1 MLYLEVF
8 MKMALSLGL
17 ILTVTCWFL
26 PLGYAQNLLNRPES
40 VEFDF
45 HSDCYFV
52 SNWGDGNIIQIDNS
66 GHQIIFHSGF
76 TRLAGLY
83 KYGNILYAASNL
95 DPFVGVY
102 GLNVGTGEVVAE
114 IPIPGTGLLND
125 ITSDTSGNLY
135 VTDFYDSKIYKIR
148 ISDYSVSLFVDS
160 HLGNPNGIVFD
171 KPHNRLL
178 TACQSDPGRP
188 IRAISLQDSSV
199 SILVYT
205 YLSGV
210 DGLTFDNENRLYF
223 SSWETNSVYRYDPE
237 YTDEPELV
245 SDGYSGPADIFINR
259 LSNILCIPDFYND
272 SVAFVQID
280 PSAIGGDILPGSPFV
295 TSNYPNPF
303 NGQTIIKYNLPKQCD
318 IALEIYDILGRKI
331 ESLEKPNQPAG
342 LGQITWDASGKPSG
356 VYFYRLGAGNE
367 QKTGRMVLLK

>member
-1 MLYLEVF
+1 
-8 MKMALSLGL
+8 MKSALIIGL
-17 ILTVTCWFL
+17 ILAITCWFL
-26 PLGYAQNLLNRPES
+26 PLGYAQSLLNRPES
-40 VEFDF
+40 MEYDF

-52 SNWGDGNIIQIDNS
+52 SNWGDGNIVKIDNS
-66 GHQIIFHSGF
+66 SQQSIFHAGF

-83 KYGNILYAASNL
+83 KYGNTLYVASSL
-95 DPFVGVY
+95 DPLIGVC
-102 GLNVGTGEVVAE
+102 GLNVGTGEVVVE

-148 ISDYSVSLFVDS
+148 MSDYAVSLFVDS

-171 KPHNRLL
+171 MPHNRLL

-188 IRAISLQDSSV
+188 IKAISLQDSSV
-199 SILVYT
+199 TVLVYT

-210 DGLTFDNENRLYF
+210 DGLAFDNDNRLYF

-259 LSNILCIPDFYND
+259 LSNMLCIPDFYND
-272 SVAFVQID
+272 IVAFVEII
-280 PSAIGGDILPGSPFV
+280 PSAIGTDILPTSPFLIH
-295 TSNYPNPF
+295 NYPNPF
-303 NGQTIIKYNLPKQCD
+303 NSQTTIGYSLPSQSQVSIKIFD
-318 IALEIYDILGRKI
+318 ISGRVI
-331 ESLEKPNQPAG
+331 ESIDCGILPAG
-342 LGQITWDASGKPSG
+342 EHREIWNSTDLASGT
-356 VYFYRLGAGNE
+356 YFYRINADGNFE
-367 QKTGRMVLLK
+367 TRKMLLLK